1 MLHNHDI
8 SCSRVF
14 VVGDIM
20 LDQFYY
26 GKVSRISPEAPV
38 PIVKITEIINSL
50 GGAGNV
56 VNNISH
62 LGASALLLSITGN
75 DQNRSILEE
84 LLNKR
89 SIPHSLFT
97 TSYPTVTKVRVIGE
111 HQQVVRL
118 DLEEELEYDDALR
131 KQFLQKIDEL
141 MPQSKSVVISDY
153 GKNVCT
159 PDICQYT
166 IQKAASRKIP
176 VIVDP
181 KGDNWEKYRGATM
194 ITPNVKELG
203 TVSGKAI
210 SNEDPPIEKYGT
222 DVLKKYD
229 LDHLLVTRSEKGMTL
244 ISKDEVRHI
253 PTKAKEVLDVTGAGD
268 TVVATMAVCLAAGI
282 DVYTS
287 TKISNI
293 AAGIVVSKF
302 GTSPIEFYELYHAA
316 NTIENSKLV
325 TLDILHGIVQNAREK
340 KKTIVFTNGCFDIL
354 HKGHTYYL
362 KEAKKLGDILIV
374 GLNSDSSVKKL
385 KGDGRPVNSE
395 NDRAELLTSLE
406 SVDYVVLFSEETP
419 RKLIETIRPDYLV
432 KGGDYKPDEI
442 AGHEFSKNVV
452 IIPFLDGYSSSGYIN
467 SMKPKGR

>member
-1 MLHNHDI
+1 MLHNHDL
-8 SCSRVF
+8 SGSKVF

-38 PIVKITEIINSL
+38 PIVKITEIIHSL

-62 LGASALLLSITGN
+62 LGAYARLLSITGN

-84 LLNKR
+84 LLKKR
-89 SIPHSLFT
+89 AIPYSLFT
-97 TSYPTVTKVRVIGE
+97 AVYPTVTKIRVIGE

-131 KQFLQKIDEL
+131 EKFFLKIDECI
-141 MPQSKSVVISDY
+141 MQSESVVISDY
-153 GKNVCT
+153 GKNVCS
-159 PDICQYT
+159 PEICQHT
-166 IQKAASRKIP
+166 IKKAVSRKIP

-203 TVSGKAI
+203 AVAGKDML
-210 SNEDPPIEKYGT
+210 NEDSPVETYGT
-222 DVLKKYD
+222 ATLKKYD

-244 ISKDEVRHI
+244 ISKDAVRHI

-282 DVYTS
+282 DMYTS

-302 GTSPIEFYELYHAA
+302 GTSPIEFYELYHAV
-316 NTIENSKLV
+316 NTIENAKLV
-325 TLDILHGIVQNAREK
+325 TLDILHGIVNNAREK

-374 GLNSDSSVKKL
+374 GLNSDSSVKQL
-385 KGDGRPVNSE
+385 KGDGRPINSE

-406 SVDYVVLFSEETP
+406 SVDYVILFSENTP
-419 RKLIETIRPDYLV
+419 RRLIETIRPDFLV
-432 KGGDYKPDEI
+432 KGGDYRPEDV
-442 AGHEFSKNVV
+442 AGHEFSKKVV
-452 IIPFLDGYSSSGYIN
+452 IIPFLGGYSSTGYIN
-467 SMKPKGR
+467 GMKPKGR